1 MNVQEWRAGGGLAA
15 IFGLRMLGLFLILP
29 VFAIYAESLAGATP
43 MLIGVAIG
51 AYGLTQALLQVPL
64 GTLSDRLG
72 RRPVI
77 LGGLLVFVAGSVIA
91 ALGDSIYTVILGRI
105 VQGAGAVSSAI
116 LALSADL
123 SRDAQ
128 RTKVM
133 AIIGISVGASFMLAL
148 VAGPLIAGAL
158 GLSGIFW
165 VTAGLA
171 VLAVVLLYLIVP
183 AGGLPASRP
192 ETSVRLAMLRRVVT
206 DPNLVRLDVGIF
218 VLHLVMT
225 ASFVVFPLVLRDR
238 LGMNEGDHWQI
249 YIPVLLA
256 SVIAMGPVIGIGERR
271 RIMHRL
277 QGGVVLTL
285 ALADLVLAGF
295 LATPPVIL
303 FALWLF
309 FTAFNILEASLP
321 SLVSR
326 FAPAESRGT
335 ALGVYSTAQFM
346 GAFVGGVGGG
356 WLHGVA
362 GVSGVFMGCAGM
374 ALAWFVIALG
384 LRAPGQGANHMQ
396 RAGPAS

>member
-1 MNVQEWRAGGGLAA
+1 MNAQEWRAAGGLAA
-15 IFGLRMLGLFLILP
+15 IFGLRMSGLFLILP
-29 VFAIYAESLAGATP
+29 VFAIYGGSLAGATP
-43 MLIGVAIG
+43 LLIGVAIG
-51 AYGLTQALLQVPL
+51 AYGLTQALLQIPL
-64 GTLSDRLG
+64 GALSDRLG

-77 LGGLLVFVAGSVIA
+77 LAGLIAFVAGSVIA
-91 ALGDSIYTVILGRI
+91 ATGDSIQTVIIGRI

-123 SRDAQ
+123 SREAQ

-148 VAGPLIAGAL
+148 VAGPLLAGFF
-158 GLSGIFW
+158 GLAGVFW

-171 VLAVVLLYLIVP
+171 TLAVVLLYAIVP
-183 AGGLPASRP
+183 AGGQPCARP
-192 ETSVRLAMLRRVVT
+192 ETSVRWAAVRRVVT
-206 DPNLVRLDVGIF
+206 DPDLLRLDAGIF

-225 ASFVVFPLVLRDR
+225 ASFVVFPLVLRDA
-238 LGMNEGDHWQI
+238 LGMSEANHWQV

-256 SVIAMGPVIGIGERR
+256 SVVAMGPVIGIGERR

-277 QGGVVLTL
+277 QGAVVLTL
-285 ALADLVLAGF
+285 ALADAVLAVF
-295 LATPPVIL
+295 LQTPPVIL

-326 FAPAESRGT
+326 FAPVAARGT
-335 ALGVYSTAQFM
+335 ALGIYSTAQFM

-356 WLHGVA
+356 WLHGAA
-362 GVSGVFMGCAGM
+362 GVPGVFMGCAGM
-374 ALAWFVIALG
+374 ALVWFVIALG
-384 LRAPGQGANHMQ
+384 LRAPGHGDNPVQ